1 MYMQTSIWKGLDSF
15 ANGRN
20 NNPNVLDN
28 WILPLLKVPP
38 GKYSASQENS
48 IYKEKQSN
56 VHEHIDC

>member
-1 MYMQTSIWKGLDSF
+1 MYMQTSIWKGLDFF
-15 ANGRN
+15 ANGMN

-28 WILPLLKVPP
+28 WILPLLKVP

-48 IYKEKQSN
+48 KLKEKQSN

>member
-1 MYMQTSIWKGLDSF
+1 
-15 ANGRN
+15 
-20 NNPNVLDN
+20 
-28 WILPLLKVPP
+28 VPP

>member
-1 MYMQTSIWKGLDSF
+1 MYMQTSIWKGLDAF

-28 WILPLLKVPP
+28 WTLPLLKVS

-48 IYKEKQSN
+48 KYKEKQSN
-56 VHEHIDC
+56 VMNIDC